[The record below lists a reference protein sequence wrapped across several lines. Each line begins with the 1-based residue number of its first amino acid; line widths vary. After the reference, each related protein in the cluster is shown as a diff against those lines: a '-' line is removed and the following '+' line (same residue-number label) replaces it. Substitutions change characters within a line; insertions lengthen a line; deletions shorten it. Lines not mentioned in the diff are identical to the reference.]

1 METKE
6 EKMEQGVT
14 HLRPGRRTPVL
25 SLHLRGG
32 TRVAEP
38 VPTQQRAGS
47 YVHRA
52 AERRSSRKLGFR
64 LTEFSEIYSRFP
76 SLIESATSPRMSSSP
91 VNACCRLLPQLEDTA
106 HA

>member
-25 SLHLRGG
+25 SLHLWGG

-64 LTEFSEIYSRFP
+64 LCSFLGNSEGMRRAGAISDP
-76 SLIESATSPRMSSSP
+76 ALAT
-91 VNACCRLLPQLEDTA
+91 RLEPLV
-106 HA
+106 

>member
-38 VPTQQRAGS
+38 VPTQQRAGCLYS
-47 YVHRA
+47 PGCREKIFSKTGLPLLLVPRELRGH
-52 AERRSSRKLGFR
+52 EKSRG
-64 LTEFSEIYSRFP
+64 YY
-76 SLIESATSPRMSSSP
+76 
-91 VNACCRLLPQLEDTA
+91 
-106 HA
+106 

>member
-38 VPTQQRAGS
+38 VPTQQRAGYLCS
-47 YVHRA
+47 PGCREKV
-52 AERRSSRKLGFR
+52 
-64 LTEFSEIYSRFP
+64 FSETGLPPLLVPRELRGHKKSRGY
-76 SLIESATSPRMSSSP
+76 
-91 VNACCRLLPQLEDTA
+91 
-106 HA
+106 